1 MIANQTSMRD
11 AMRMK
16 LQYVCSRVGR
26 LTLLNWKFWVCVTL
40 VCLYHFLH
48 WSRMPYRDRVS
59 PDGRYI
65 VEVYGNFFA
74 GFIPCA
80 PGQGGDRS
88 GKVVLKD
95 RRTGKVSQHWCA
107 RGAALASV
115 RSGVSRL
122 DEKRPSRENKKSAV
136 IPAVQV
142 HFLD

>member
-16 LQYVCSRVGR
+16 LQYVCSRVGH

-74 GFIPCA
+74 GFIACA

-95 RRTGKVSQHWCA
+95 RRTGKVIGS
-107 RGAALASV
+107 GYVPALV
-115 RSGVSRL
+115 DVYGPIWREDGVYIMCGGECDDVDL
-122 DEKRPSRENKKSAV
+122 KYPHE
-136 IPAVQV
+136 
-142 HFLD
+142 